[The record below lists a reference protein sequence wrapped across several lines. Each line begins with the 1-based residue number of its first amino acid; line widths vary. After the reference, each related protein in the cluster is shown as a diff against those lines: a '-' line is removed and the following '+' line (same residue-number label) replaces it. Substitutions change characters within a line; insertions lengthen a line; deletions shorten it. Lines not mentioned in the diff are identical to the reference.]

1 MLQLIARPE
10 PLNDVQRLLLFDCRS
25 KLGGAGVEGLKVS
38 LLFSIAASCEVLR
51 IIRSR
56 TTYNVCSVRKHRVF
70 LLGLGLHIALHSILC
85 SVCIQFVECKDLSKV
100 LK

>member
-25 KLGGAGVEGLKVS
+25 KLVGAGVEEWKVS
-38 LLFSIAASCEVLR
+38 LLFSITASSEILR

-56 TTYNVCSVRKHRVF
+56 TTYNVCSVRKHGVF

-85 SVCIQFVECKDLSKV
+85 SVCIQFVECKDLVKLSG
-100 LK
+100 